1 VDKGMQNNGQKQ
13 INTICWDWRLQEWWV
28 VFVSSEIKQ
37 HLGATDSGMQE
48 RPRAEE

>member
-1 VDKGMQNNGQKQ
+1 
-13 INTICWDWRLQEWWV
+13 

-48 RPRAEE
+48 RPRAEEWESHGLPSSQQPLLEMLQTIRH